1 MKSSQVIHLVSLSS
15 AVFVRSD
22 HLRVTSFL
30 CLTLYYTHA
39 DMERCEQTWQ
49 TDWGGGDTVRI
60 SMERLLCVLG
70 NSSLASPSLIK
81 WNTVEKRNKRTRA
94 KHVGK

>member
-1 MKSSQVIHLVSLSS
+1 MS
-15 AVFVRSD
+15 RPG
-22 HLRVTSFL
+22 R
-30 CLTLYYTHA
+30 LTG
-39 DMERCEQTWQ
+39 
-49 TDWGGGDTVRI
+49 GGGDTVRI